1 MLGLLCGMMVGGSK
15 ISDLLHAQHRAY
27 RCVRGL
33 LRNIMPAHVADA
45 LELYEA
51 ERELAASPA
60 STGKQSGVLMSNSK
74 QSTNGAR
81 SSFSKSVSGVLPKPW
96 PRLNRSREEGVK

>member
-27 RCVRGL
+27 RCMRGL

-45 LELYEA
+45 LEVYEA

-60 STGKQSGVLMSNSK
+60 STGKQSGLLLGK
-74 QSTNGAR
+74 QSLKGGRR
-81 SSFSKSVSGVLPKPW
+81 SVSESVSGVHPQPW
-96 PRLNRSREEGVK
+96 SRLNQSGEEGTQ